1 MNGSRRESVPEPRAV
16 WADRVARRLR
26 TSVVMSHAYRVLAR
40 RLVPLLFAVF
50 VAVPVGL
57 LILVFFIPKFVRN
70 ARRRRKYGVRLE
82 RGRIDRIAGETRMRP
97 REGDGDAS
105 RR

>member
-1 MNGSRRESVPEPRAV
+1 VPEPRAV
-16 WADRVARRLR
+16 RADRVARGLR
-26 TSVVMSHAYRVLAR
+26 TGRGMRHAYAVFAG
-40 RLVPLLFAVF
+40 RLVPLLFTIF

-70 ARRRRKYGVRLE
+70 ARRRRRYGVRPE
-82 RGRIDRIAGETRMRP
+82 SGRIDRIAGETPMRS
-97 REGDGDAS
+97 REGGGDPP